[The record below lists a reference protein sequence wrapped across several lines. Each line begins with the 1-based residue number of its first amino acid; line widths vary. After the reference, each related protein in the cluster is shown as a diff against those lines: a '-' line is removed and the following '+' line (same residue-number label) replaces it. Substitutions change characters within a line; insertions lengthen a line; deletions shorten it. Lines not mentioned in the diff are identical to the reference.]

1 MLFNSVQFLIFYP
14 IVLIIYFILPSIKT
28 RNILLLLSSY
38 YFYSLYKFEYTL
50 LIAFST
56 IVDYFAGLYMNRIED
71 KKKRQILLITS
82 LSVNLGTLFFFK
94 YFNFFNDNLNVLFSH
109 IGLSYATPNFDI
121 LLPVG
126 ISFYTFQTL
135 SYTIDV
141 YRGKLEA
148 EKDFITFALYV
159 TFFPQLVAG
168 PIERA
173 TNLLGQFREYHK
185 PSYQRVVSG
194 IRLMMWGFFK
204 KVVIADRVAVVVDS
218 VYNSPDEFTGIY
230 FIITTVLFAFQI
242 FCDFSGYSDI
252 AIGSARI
259 MGYDLMKNFD
269 RPYHS
274 KSVTEFWRRWHIS
287 LSTWFLDYLYIPLGG
302 NRKGRL
308 RTYINLFTIFLV
320 SGLWHGAS
328 WTFVIW
334 GILNGVAV
342 VIERLICIDKFW
354 VYIESEKK
362 LLNIIVTPLG
372 NILTFIYIC
381 ITWIFFRANSV
392 SDAVNII
399 IPKIIESLKQFDLN
413 TLQIFSFSKVFDK
426 ILATK
431 KILGLENIDLLV
443 ALIAIIVLELV
454 HIIQRRG
461 SITKLLY
468 TMPAIMRHTIYVAL
482 TTTVIWLAWT
492 GNQQFIYFA
501 F

>member
-1 MLFNSVQFLIFYP
+1 MLFNSMHFLIFYP
-14 IVLIIYFILPSIKT
+14 LILIVYFLLPSVRT
-28 RNILLLLSSY
+28 RNVLLLLASY
-38 YFYSLYKFEYTL
+38 YFYALYKVEYL
-50 LIAFST
+50 SLIFLST
-56 IVDYFAGLYMNRIED
+56 IVDYFAGIFMSRTDNLR
-71 KKKRQILLITS
+71 KRKLLIFIS
-82 LSVNLGTLFFFK
+82 LFINLGALFFFK
-94 YFNFFNDNLNVLFSH
+94 YFNFFSGNVNFL
-109 IGLSYATPNFDI
+109 LSSLGIAYSLPRYSI

-141 YRGKLEA
+141 YRGDLKA
-148 EKDFITFALYV
+148 EKDFLTFALYV

-173 TNLLGQFREYHK
+173 TNLIKQFHVYHK

-194 IRLMMWGFFK
+194 IRLMLWGFFK
-204 KVVIADRVAVVVDS
+204 KVVIADRLAVAVDT
-218 VYNSPDEFTGIY
+218 VYNSPNDFDGVF
-230 FIITTVLFAFQI
+230 FIIATVLFAFQI

-287 LSTWFLDYLYIPLGG
+287 LSTWFKDYIYVPLGG
-302 NRKGRL
+302 NRKGRA
-308 RTYINLFTIFLV
+308 RTYINLFTIFFL
-320 SGLWHGAS
+320 SGLWHGAQ

-334 GILNGVAV
+334 GILNGLAMVF
-342 VIERLICIDKFW
+342 ERMIGMNKFIRILETKKGFMSKLTGLI
-354 VYIESEKK
+354 
-362 LLNIIVTPLG
+362 LNMT
-372 NILTFIYIC
+372 TFIYIC

-399 IPKIIESLKQFDLN
+399 IPKILN
-413 TLQIFSFSKVFDK
+413 NLGSFNLSEF
-426 ILATK
+426 LSTK
-431 KILGLENIDLLV
+431 KILGLERPEFFAVLIALLFMEFVHSLQKRVNITDFLYSKPMVLRHAGYLLV
-443 ALIAIIVLELV
+443 
-454 HIIQRRG
+454 
-461 SITKLLY
+461 
-468 TMPAIMRHTIYVAL
+468 
-482 TTTVIWLAWT
+482 TVMTIWLAWT